1 MIIARFLLLL
11 GDTTL
16 PGTDGLPPAG
26 QGTTHMQPALIGVA
40 ALAVAIVAFLG
51 IDYYRQKRVERK
63 EREKLTRFR
72 QRRLAETEKK
82 SPLQPS
88 N

>member
-1 MIIARFLLLL
+1 MFVRFVLLL
-11 GDTTL
+11 GAATL

-26 QGTTHMQPALIGVA
+26 QGISHVQPALVGVA
-40 ALAVAIVAFLG
+40 ALAVAVVAFLG
-51 IDYYRQKRVERK
+51 IDFYRQKRVERK
-63 EREKLTRFR
+63 EREKLNRFR

-82 SPLQPS
+82 TPLQPK

>member
-1 MIIARFLLLL
+1 MIARFVLLL
-11 GDTTL
+11 GEATL

-40 ALAVAIVAFLG
+40 ALAVVIVAFLG
-51 IDYYRQKRVERK
+51 IDFYRQKRVERM
-63 EREKLTRFR
+63 ERDKLTRFR

-82 SPLQPS
+82 TPLLPS
-88 N
+88 D

>member
-1 MIIARFLLLL
+1 MIARFVLLL
-11 GDTTL
+11 GEATL

-40 ALAVAIVAFLG
+40 ALAVVIVAFLG
-51 IDYYRQKRVERK
+51 IDFYRQKRVERM
-63 EREKLTRFR
+63 ERDKLTRFR

-82 SPLQPS
+82 TPLQPS
-88 N
+88 D

>member
-1 MIIARFLLLL
+1 MIARFVLLL
-11 GDTTL
+11 GDATL
-16 PGTDGLPPAG
+16 PGTDGLPAVG
-26 QGTTHMQPALIGVA
+26 QGVTHIQPALIGVA

-51 IDYYRQKRVERK
+51 IDYYRQKRVERR

-82 SPLQPS
+82 GPL
-88 N
+88 